1 MKSKVLAIYLP
12 QFHSIPEN
20 DKWWGIGF
28 TEWTNVKRGKS
39 FYPGHYQPRIPY
51 HKNYYDLSDP
61 SVLEKHIQMA
71 RDAKIAGFAFYHYYF
86 TGKKL
91 IEKPIENYRDHSK
104 ENFPYCLIW
113 ANQSW
118 ARTWYRANG
127 EKEMLLEQVYG
138 EEKEWREQFEYLYS
152 FFEDERYIKIDNKP
166 LYVIYLPQDIK
177 KGKEMFELWNA
188 LAKEKGF
195 DGLYL
200 VAMNTGWGLDRTQNL
215 YDAYM
220 NFEPIQTICNDMSYR
235 RQLQQIKREHVEKV
249 HREKCNLTNRLFA
262 QNAYTYSY
270 LCKQIEQGYG
280 VESMKKTYLGA
291 FPGWDNSARKDEDSW
306 IIRNSTPKRFG
317 KHVERMLRCSEKLG
331 NEYLFI
337 NAWNEWSEGAYLEPD
352 ERYGYAYLEELK
364 RSIIRYEKD
373 EISCNMGD

>member
-20 DKWWGIGF
+20 DKWWGKGF

-118 ARTWYRANG
+118 TRTWYRANG

-364 RSIIRYEKD
+364 RSVIRYEKD

>member
-104 ENFPYCLIW
+104 ENFSYCLIW

>member
-20 DKWWGIGF
+20 DKWWGKGF

-71 RDAKIAGFAFYHYYF
+71 RDAKITGFAFYHYYF

-118 ARTWYRANG
+118 TRTWYRANG

-364 RSIIRYEKD
+364 RSVIRYEKD

>member
-1 MKSKVLAIYLP
+1 
-12 QFHSIPEN
+12 
-20 DKWWGIGF
+20 
-28 TEWTNVKRGKS
+28 
-39 FYPGHYQPRIPY
+39 
-51 HKNYYDLSDP
+51 
-61 SVLEKHIQMA
+61 MA

-104 ENFPYCLIW
+104 ENFSYCLIW

-331 NEYLFI
+331 NEYLFL
-337 NAWNEWSEGAYLEPD
+337 NALNEWSEGAYLEPD